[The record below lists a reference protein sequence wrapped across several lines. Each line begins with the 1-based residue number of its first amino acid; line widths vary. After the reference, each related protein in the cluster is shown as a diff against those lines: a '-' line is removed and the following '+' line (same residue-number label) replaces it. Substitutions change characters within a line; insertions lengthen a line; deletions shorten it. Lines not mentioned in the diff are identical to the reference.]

1 MIMIN
6 KINNLSQ
13 SKFIQI
19 FANIF
24 EKTKWIAERL
34 YNQKP
39 FDSFEDLRLKMLE
52 IFKNSSKKN
61 QLKILRSHPDL
72 ADKTKIGKLTSDSN
86 EEQNSAGLDKCTIK
100 EFEEFKNLNEKYKK
114 KFNFPFIYAVKGKSK
129 IEVLNNFKERVAY
142 DINTEFEEAKKQV
155 KKIANLRLTEIN
167 KNEKNFF

>member
-39 FDSFEDLRLKMLE
+39 FDGFEDLRLKMLE
-52 IFKNSSKKN
+52 IFKNSSKEN
-61 QLKILRSHPDL
+61 QLKILKSHPDL
-72 ADKTKIGKLTSDSN
+72 ADKTKIGLLTINSRAEQDS
-86 EEQNSAGLDKCTIK
+86 SGLNQCSEK
-100 EFEEFKNLNEKYKK
+100 EFNEFKHLNDVYKK
-114 KFNFPFIYAVKGKSK
+114 KFGFPFILAVKGKKK
-129 IEVLNNFKERVAY
+129 IEILNEFKKRILNNKN
-142 DINTEFEEAKKQV
+142 DEFDEALTQV
-155 KKIANLRLTEIN
+155 IKIANLRLKEFNMKKIN
-167 KNEKNFF
+167 L